1 MSQVEATVI
10 EVKGEPYKRGN
21 FWYVEV
27 RAGAC
32 GACFD
37 HVLMF
42 KTRAEA
48 EAAAPGRTF
57 MC

>member
-1 MSQVEATVI
+1 MNEVKATII
-10 EVKGEPYKRGN
+10 EVKGKPYKRGN
-21 FWYVEV
+21 SWYVEV
-27 RAGAC
+27 RAGAY

-42 KTRAEA
+42 KTRSEA